1 MSQPAK
7 DKSKDPNKAET
18 TGGSQEKKRS
28 KISSTGKALAELS
41 QQDLTRT
48 HKAFGLFP
56 NALLL
61 FGYGENK
68 NENERIITTEEKNL
82 KTGELITRQ
91 MKIYTNSAKGL
102 PRGRDPQVL
111 IALLHLTLQKP
122 GSTNSI
128 WFRKEDLIKTLGWV
142 DNQENRQDIDEAI
155 SRYFEAAYSGLD
167 IKVNAGGKKIKEKFS
182 RIITDYINIDE
193 RKIRYNN
200 DQKLFSK
207 VVFNEELINEIR
219 SAELSLHLNLKIIQ
233 LLQKSPTA
241 LRLYEVINYLTS
253 SNNLR
258 FEIEIKEL
266 AHNRVG
272 ISRSKKSPAQILQ
285 TLQPAADKLVKIG
298 YLKTF
303 NYNAGSGFIEGEVN
317 SMMASPLTTGL
328 GPLPDTN
335 EKRRKIIHQFVQLG
349 SYLNPTTK
357 IINSLPEDLLDDAE
371 IIYELV
377 AREKNEAVFGPRFG
391 YGGRALK
398 NLQNLQATG
407 EISQSLLE
415 RSQLNTLPVQKEIP
429 ESLDSENVS
438 LPEDFEFEEKNTV
451 NVSSHKQLNLPIS
464 ISAIQEINPEAE
476 ELWAKCFD
484 KLRRKVSEKVLQTW
498 FSQSKVTPLRIEDNN
513 LIMQADDQ
521 NTLNWIEATY
531 STVIRQSIDEATQ
544 THEQWNIK
552 WIIN

>member
-1 MSQPAK
+1 
-7 DKSKDPNKAET
+7 
-18 TGGSQEKKRS
+18 
-28 KISSTGKALAELS
+28 
-41 QQDLTRT
+41 
-48 HKAFGLFP
+48 
-56 NALLL
+56 
-61 FGYGENK
+61 
-68 NENERIITTEEKNL
+68 
-82 KTGELITRQ
+82 
-91 MKIYTNSAKGL
+91 
-102 PRGRDPQVL
+102 
-111 IALLHLTLQKP
+111 LQKP

-167 IKVNAGGKKIKEKFS
+167 ISVNAGGKKTKEKFS

-193 RKIRYNN
+193 RKIRYSN

-207 VVFNEELINEIR
+207 VVFNEELINELR

-241 LRLYEVINYLTS
+241 LRLYEVVNYLTS
-253 SNNLR
+253 SDNLQ
-258 FEIEIKEL
+258 FEIEIREL

-285 TLQPAADKLVKIG
+285 TLQPAAEKLVKIG

-303 NYNAGSGFIEGEVN
+303 IYNANNGLVQGEVN

-328 GPLPDTN
+328 GPLPDAN
-335 EKRRKIIHQFVQLG
+335 EKRRKIIQQFVQLG

-371 IIYELV
+371 IIYDLV
-377 AREKNEAVFGPRFG
+377 AREKNEAIFGNRFG

-415 RSQLNTLPVQKEIP
+415 RSQLSALPVSKEIP
-429 ESLDSENVS
+429 DANDSEANPPS
-438 LPEDFEFEEKNTV
+438 EDFEFEEKTAINA
-451 NVSSHKQLNLPIS
+451 SLQKQLALPIN
-464 ISAIQEINPEAE
+464 ISAIQEISPEAE
-476 ELWAKCFD
+476 ELWTKCLD
-484 KLRRKVSEKVLQTW
+484 KLRRRLSEKILQTW
-498 FSQSKVTPLRIEDNN
+498 FSEAKVTPLRIEENK
-513 LIMQADDQ
+513 LIMQAFEQ
-521 NTLNWIEATY
+521 NTLNWIESTY
-531 STVIRQSIDEATQ
+531 PAIVQQSIDEASQTQ
-544 THEQWNIK
+544 EQWRIK
-552 WIIN
+552 WVLN